1 MKDDDD
7 LLATI
12 GVIAAGLFVF
22 MIAALMLGNWIGSW
36 MLG

>member
-12 GVIAAGLFVF
+12 GTIAAGLFVF
-22 MIAALMLGNWIGSW
+22 MVALLMVGNWLGSW